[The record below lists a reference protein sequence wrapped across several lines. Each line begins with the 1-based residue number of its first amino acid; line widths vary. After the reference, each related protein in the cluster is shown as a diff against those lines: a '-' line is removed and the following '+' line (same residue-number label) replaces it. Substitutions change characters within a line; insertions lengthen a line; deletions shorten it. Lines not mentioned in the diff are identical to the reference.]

1 MNDPVTTMNYIKL
14 PTSIHRAMWPWGHGA
29 MKTMVPGLPSSW
41 GATIY
46 VEEYLH
52 PDRSFWDGSH
62 GSPET
67 SFWDGIPYPPYLGP
81 DCKIPMILIW

>member
-14 PTSIHRAMWPWGHGA
+14 PTSIHRTMWPWGHGA

-46 VEEYLH
+46 VDEYLH
-52 PDRSFWDGSH
+52 HDR
-62 GSPET
+62 
-67 SFWDGIPYPPYLGP
+67 
-81 DCKIPMILIW
+81 